1 MAVHCHHNTLFEY
14 CYNYQERVDYIN
26 QYKPESERKVRI
38 ERFFILTKEQV
49 AMLPIEFVEASKKC
63 AEAREKYAETIE
75 EYAEVWKKYAEA
87 WKEYAEAREKYA
99 EAIEKYIETE
109 KKYKPQL
116 EEAHRKICGCEEWN
130 GEMMVFEKMTSSW
143 D

>member
-1 MAVHCHHNTLFEY
+1 MNKTKIISGMAVHCHHKILFEY

-26 QYKPESERKVRI
+26 QHKPENERKVRL
-38 ERFFILTKEQV
+38 ERFKMLTEEQV
-49 AMLPIEFVEASKKC
+49 AMLPIEFVEA
-63 AEAREKYAETIE
+63 RE
-75 EYAEVWKKYAEA
+75 KYAEA

-99 EAIEKYIETE
+99 EAWKEYAEANKKRDDAEKKYIETE

-130 GEMMVFEKMTSSW
+130 GEMMVFEK
-143 D
+143 